1 MVSPI
6 NYSSISE
13 IPIES
18 STTAVKATIGVGSSS
33 TTMQSAG
40 ASPFNSNPF
49 LKCIWN
55 HITRFCIVLCGIF
68 IACKGIIAGNS
79 TNNNTFLTWL
89 NQSKY
94 HFKGARGQNRNPD
107 EILAII
113 IEHYKASNS
122 IEEFFKRVDGLVG
135 VDITGK
141 NAECLKLNFSLP
153 TVPGSISHNASAWSA
168 QYRSEKNDKIK
179 KKMYAEIFQDTKRAC
194 KNGFIVDGNQ
204 ITFDVVTKSDI
215 QNGTKLYSMTNYLTR
230 SSNLSTEEIKVI
242 NGDTI
247 DVALELKNEGYN
259 PVAMNM
265 ANENHPG
272 GGVERGAAAQEES
285 LFRRSNYHESLCL
298 TENPHL
304 KNQMPPGY
312 HIPERG
318 VVYSPDVQVFR
329 ASEKKGFAFI
339 APKTI
344 SFIAVAAYN
353 LGSPRNKIDPHS
365 QDYAIGMKEKIKSFL
380 RVAYFRGHDAVVLG
394 ALGCGA
400 FKNDPKIVAQFFKEV
415 LQENEFAGRFKKIVF
430 AVIDDHNGTNFQP
443 FSETLQDVQI

>member
-1 MVSPI
+1 
-6 NYSSISE
+6 
-13 IPIES
+13 
-18 STTAVKATIGVGSSS
+18 
-33 TTMQSAG
+33 
-40 ASPFNSNPF
+40 
-49 LKCIWN
+49 
-55 HITRFCIVLCGIF
+55 
-68 IACKGIIAGNS
+68 
-79 TNNNTFLTWL
+79 
-89 NQSKY
+89 
-94 HFKGARGQNRNPD
+94 
-107 EILAII
+107 
-113 IEHYKASNS
+113 
-122 IEEFFKRVDGLVG
+122 
-135 VDITGK
+135 
-141 NAECLKLNFSLP
+141 
-153 TVPGSISHNASAWSA
+153 
-168 QYRSEKNDKIK
+168 
-179 KKMYAEIFQDTKRAC
+179 MYAEVFLGTKRAC
-194 KNGFIVDGNQ
+194 KNGFIVDGSQ
-204 ITFDVVTKSDI
+204 TTLDVVTKSNM

-304 KNQMPPGY
+304 KNQMPHGY